1 MGLQEA
7 LCRAIAHSRFQIGD
21 FKRGLRV
28 RERLRLRGAVVGAL
42 LTAEKSN
49 CLPKLLKTGLVLHAM
64 PADAMIECEKL
75 TKRFGHVVAVD
86 HVSFK
91 VKKGSIFGFLG
102 PNGSGKSTVIRM
114 LCGLL
119 EPSDGLGRIAGFD
132 VATQTDAIKS
142 LIGYMSQKFSL
153 YDELTVYENLMF
165 YGRLY
170 GLRGAPLAKRRDE
183 LIALTHI
190 EPYLERRAALLSGG
204 WRQRLAMACSLVHKP
219 SVLFLDEPTAGIDPV
234 ARRELWDL
242 LFEFSSLGMTLF
254 VTTHYMDEAERCSHV
269 GYIHMSKLVVC
280 GVPDDL
286 KTMPIVNPP
295 GTKRL
300 DVTCDH
306 VTVGLQAV
314 RHLPGVRTATVF
326 GQSMHLLLDEG
337 TSEEFLRAELA
348 KSGIPHADI
357 RPIAPSLEDVFVA
370 LTTNRKNGNGQ

>member
-1 MGLQEA
+1 
-7 LCRAIAHSRFQIGD
+7 
-21 FKRGLRV
+21 
-28 RERLRLRGAVVGAL
+28 
-42 LTAEKSN
+42 
-49 CLPKLLKTGLVLHAM
+49 M
-64 PADAMIECEKL
+64 PFDTMIECDKL
-75 TKRFGHVVAVD
+75 TKRFGQVTAVD
-86 HVSFK
+86 HVTFK
-91 VKKGSIFGFLG
+91 VEKSSIFGFLG

-119 EPSDGLGRIAGFD
+119 EPSEGQGLIAGFD
-132 VATQTDAIKS
+132 VATQTDQIKS

-170 GLRGAPLAKRRDE
+170 GLRGAALSKRRDE

-190 EPYLERRAALLSGG
+190 EPYLGRRAALLSGG

-242 LFEFSSLGMTLF
+242 LFEFSGLGMTLF

-269 GYIHMSKLVVC
+269 GYIYMSRLVVC
-280 GVPDDL
+280 GEPDDL
-286 KTMPIVNPP
+286 KQMPLVNPP
-295 GTKRL
+295 DAKRI

-306 VTVGLQAV
+306 VTIGLQAV
-314 RHLPGVRTATVF
+314 RRLAGVRAATVF
-326 GQSMHLLLDEG
+326 GQSMHLLVDKDTPED
-337 TSEEFLRAELA
+337 FIRAELVKA
-348 KSGIPHADI
+348 GIPRADI

-370 LTTNRKNGNGQ
+370 LTNERNGGGK